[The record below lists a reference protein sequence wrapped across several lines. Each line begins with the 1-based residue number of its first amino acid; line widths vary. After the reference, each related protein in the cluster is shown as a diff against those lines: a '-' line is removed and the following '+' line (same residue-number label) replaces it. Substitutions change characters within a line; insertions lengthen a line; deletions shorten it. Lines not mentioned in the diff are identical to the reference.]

1 MWYGFLADLVVVLH
15 CAYIGYV
22 VLGQLAIVVGW
33 VLRRQW
39 VRNFWF
45 RATHLAAIAFVAF
58 EEGIDMVCP
67 LTTWENQLR
76 ELAGQDTSAGTFMG
90 RLFHSVIFLDLPSA
104 YFTWM
109 HVGFAVLVAT
119 TFVLVL
125 PRRPDWMRPRRPN
138 SRPA

>member
-22 VLGQLAIVVGW
+22 VLGQLVIVVGW
-33 VLRRQW
+33 AFRRQW

-58 EEGIDMVCP
+58 EEGIGMVCP

-76 ELAGQDTSAGTFMG
+76 ELAGQETQAGTFMG
-90 RLFHSVIFLDLPSA
+90 RLFHDLVFLDLPTK

-109 HVGFAVLVAT
+109 HVGFAVLVAG

-125 PRRPDWMRPRRPN
+125 PRRPAWMRCRRPQ
-138 SRPA
+138 SQPA

>member
-15 CAYIGYV
+15 CAYIAYV
-22 VLGQLAIVVGW
+22 VVGQLAILAGW
-33 VLRRQW
+33 AFGRQW

-45 RATHLAAIAFVAF
+45 RATHMAAIAIVAF
-58 EEGIDMVCP
+58 EEGIGMVCP

-76 ELAGQDTSAGTFMG
+76 ELAGQKTEAGTFMG
-90 RLFHSVIFLDLPSA
+90 RLFHDVIFLDLPPH

-109 HVGFAVLVAT
+109 HVGFAVLVAG

-125 PRRPDWMRPRRPN
+125 PRRPAWLRWRR
-138 SRPA
+138 SQAQPA